1 MIFIGSISPGRLL
14 SLWKAVLQK
23 LPPGANSSP
32 FLGVLDPKKKVPS
45 STFPRSSGVILIS
58 FLE

>member
-1 MIFIGSISPGRLL
+1 MIIGSISPTPLL

-32 FLGVLDPKKKVPS
+32 FLGVLDPKKK
-45 STFPRSSGVILIS
+45 
-58 FLE
+58 